1 MASVESSDGAMA
13 PRGHDRFPLFDP
25 LRGLAA
31 VAILLVHVA
40 IFSGAASGGSYGR
53 FLIHLDIGVPFF
65 FLLSGFLLYRPF
77 VAARAR
83 DRRSRSL
90 RTYASRRFL
99 RIAPAYW
106 AALTV
111 TAIIPGMSGAFT
123 ANWWVYY
130 GLLQNYPVYTAA
142 GSCAT
147 DPYHCA
153 IPPAWSLSI
162 EVFFYAALPLFVLAA
177 NWIARRSGPHWIRPE
192 LGFIGALALISIVIQ
207 SRVPSSDLGIW
218 IFFSPLGRAL
228 WFGLGMGLASLSV
241 HWSMAENEPRVVDLV
256 RRRPG
261 PFLAAAAALY
271 VLSCYVLDDALV
283 AFPVGDLTQYTIQY
297 VVFGIIAALIL
308 LPAIFG
314 HDDGGG
320 VWRALLRHPALT
332 WLGLISYGVFLWH
345 FPVMIGL
352 LDLGI
357 IDFTSSPLISFVI
370 LGATTLAVTAAVS
383 TLSYLY
389 LERPLMRWGRRH
401 EAREDPAAPG
411 RVSEAQP

>member
-1 MASVESSDGAMA
+1 MASVQSSGGATI
-13 PRGHDRFPLFDP
+13 PRGHERFPLFDP

-31 VAILLVHVA
+31 VAILVVHVA
-40 IFSGAASGGSYGR
+40 IFSGAAGNPSYGR
-53 FLIHLDIGVPFF
+53 FLVHLDIGVPFF

-83 DRRSRSL
+83 GRRSRSL
-90 RTYASRRFL
+90 RSYASRRFL

-111 TAIIPGMSGAFT
+111 TAIVPGMSGAFT
-123 ANWWVYY
+123 TNWWVYY
-130 GLLQNYPVYTAA
+130 GLLQNYPVYSAE

-147 DPYHCA
+147 NGYRCA

-177 NWIARRSGPHWIRPE
+177 NWIARRSGDRWIRPE
-192 LGFIGALALISIVIQ
+192 LALIGALALVSVLIQ
-207 SRVPSSDLGIW
+207 SRVPATDLGLW
-218 IFFSPLGRAL
+218 LFFSPLGRAL

-241 HWSMAENEPRVVDLV
+241 HWATEQQEPPVVDLV
-256 RRRPG
+256 RRRPT
-261 PFLAAAAALY
+261 PFLAAAVALY
-271 VLSCYVLDDALV
+271 VLCCYLLNDALV
-283 AFPVGDLTQYTIQY
+283 ALPVGSLTQYTIQY
-297 VVFGIIAALIL
+297 VVFGVIAALIL

-345 FPVMIGL
+345 FPVMVGL

-357 IDFTSSPLISFVI
+357 IDFTSSPAIGFVV
-370 LGATTLAVTAAVS
+370 LGTTTLALTVAVS
-383 TLSYLY
+383 MLSYLY

-401 EAREDPAAPG
+401 EAREDPAAGPG
-411 RVSEAQP
+411 RVSAA